1 MDFLEEIW
9 RTLRS
14 NTSRSLMTGFGVFW
28 GILMLLVL
36 VGIGNAFIAKMK
48 GIMGNMPANT
58 CAFFGGQTSK
68 PYAGLQAGRE
78 WHITMSD
85 VEAIATEIEEAE
97 VAVPV
102 NWASS
107 ADKAVRYGK
116 NAKTYGLEGTIPEY
130 VMLFGGKMS
139 EGRFLNAIDLQNQ
152 RKVCVIGSKVRDQLL
167 PADEPAVGKMIF
179 INNVQFRVVGV
190 LAKSTS
196 EFDNDDENIVMPLS
210 TLQRMFNLGDKVYRM
225 FVVGREGID
234 GEQIEKKVG
243 ALLRQRHRVAPDD
256 ERAVWSWN
264 MGKMIEGFNM
274 VFIGLN
280 ALLWLIGL
288 GTLISGAVGV
298 SNIMLITVR
307 ERTKEIGI
315 RRAIGATPWIILRQI
330 MAESLVLTGTS
341 GVMGICAAV
350 GALYAVSL
358 YPISMGDFLG
368 KLEDVQVSFS
378 VAIAALIVIIVVGML
393 AGLLPALRA
402 LAIKPV
408 EALSEE

>member
-9 RTLRS
+9 RTIRS
-14 NTSRSLMTGFGVFW
+14 NTSRSVMTGFGVFW
-28 GILMLLVL
+28 GIFMLLVL
-36 VGIGNAFIAKMK
+36 VGIGNAFISRLTD
-48 GIMGNMPANT
+48 IMGDMPANT

-68 PYAGLQAGRE
+68 PYAGLQAGRQWE
-78 WHITMSD
+78 LTMAD
-85 VEAIATEIEEAE
+85 VTAVGKEIAEAE

-102 NWASS
+102 NWTSS
-107 ADKAVRYGK
+107 GDKAVRYGH
-116 NAKTYGLEGTIPEY
+116 NAKTYGLQGTIPEY
-130 VMLFGGKMS
+130 TLLFGGKLS
-139 EGRFLNAIDLQNQ
+139 EGRFLNNIDIEDV
-152 RKVCVIGSKVRDQLL
+152 RKVCIIGSKVREQML
-167 PADEPAVGKMIF
+167 PADEPAVGKMLY
-179 INNVQFRVVGV
+179 INNVQFRVIGV
-190 LAKSTS
+190 LTKSTN
-196 EFDNDDENIVMPLS
+196 EFDNDDENIVMPL
-210 TLQRMFNLGDKVYRM
+210 TTMQRMFHLGDKVNRM

-264 MGKMIEGFNM
+264 MGKMIEGFHM

-298 SNIMLITVR
+298 SNIMMITVR

-330 MAESLVLTGTS
+330 MAESLVLTGVS
-341 GVMGICAAV
+341 GLMGICVAV
-350 GALYAVSL
+350 GVLYLVDR
-358 YPISMGDFLG
+358 YPIQMGEFLG
-368 KLEDVQVSFS
+368 TLENVQVSFS
-378 VAIAALIVIIVVGML
+378 VAISALNVIIVVGML